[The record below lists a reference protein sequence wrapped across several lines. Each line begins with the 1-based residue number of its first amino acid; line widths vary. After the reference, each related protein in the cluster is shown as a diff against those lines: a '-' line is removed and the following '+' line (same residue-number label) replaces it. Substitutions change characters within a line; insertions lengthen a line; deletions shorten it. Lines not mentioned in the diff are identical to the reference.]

1 MSAPQPAESSRTF
14 RRPVSI
20 AAVALGTA
28 LSLTALTGCGGG
40 GGGGAADASGE
51 VKGEITFQ
59 TWNLRAQYKDFFDGL
74 IATFEK
80 KHPGTKVKWID
91 KPGEGYAETLSADAA
106 SENLPDVVNVS
117 PDLAYPLAKAGAL
130 MNLTED
136 ETAAKYEQ
144 EYMPAAWK
152 GNEMPGLDGVFAY
165 PWYLNTGPM
174 FYNKSLFT
182 KAGLDPEKPPENYA
196 DLFASGEKLAKKKV
210 AALAAAPTIEDFGRY
225 GVPLM
230 DKEGTKFTYNAPEG
244 VELLTKYKKL
254 YDKGGM
260 DSQAMS
266 SGPEKAGEKF
276 EQEKVAMNPGGAH
289 DLSHYKEN
297 QPQLYKNIGIADAP
311 NNNGHPN
318 MSVMSLGVAQN
329 SEHKAAAVAFA
340 HFVTNQ
346 RNQEA
351 FARKV
356 AVFPSTKGSL
366 DKPYWTKSGGSPED
380 RVRVSSARLIEKAVN
395 YTPVV
400 MTDPMKTVLQKEA
413 SKVFLGKK
421 SPQQALDD
429 AVAESNKLLKQV

>member
-1 MSAPQPAESSRTF
+1 MSAPQPAKSSRTF
-14 RRPVSI
+14 RRPVSLT
-20 AAVALGTA
+20 AVAVGTV

-59 TWNLRAQYKDFFDGL
+59 TWNLRAQYKDFFNGL
-74 IATFEK
+74 VAKFEEK
-80 KHPGTKVKWID
+80 YPDAKVRWVD
-91 KPGEGYAETLSADAA
+91 KPAEGYAETLSADAA
-106 SENLPDVVNVS
+106 SEKLPDVVNVS

-130 MNLTED
+130 MNLSKD
-136 ETAAKYEQ
+136 ETAAKYEK

-152 GNEMPGLDGVFAY
+152 GNEMPGLDGVFGY

-174 FYNKSLFT
+174 FYNKSLFK

-196 DLFASGEKLAKKKV
+196 ELFSYGEKLAKKDV

-230 DKEGTKFTYNAPEG
+230 NKEGTEFTYNSAKG
-244 VELLTKYKKL
+244 VELMTKYKKL
-254 YDKGGM
+254 FDQGGM

-276 EQEKVAMNPGGAH
+276 EQEKVAMNPGGAQ
-289 DLSHYKEN
+289 DLTNFQEN
-297 QPQLYKNIGIADAP
+297 QPQLYKNIGITEAP
-311 NNNGHPN
+311 NNNGRPN
-318 MSVMSLGVAQN
+318 MYVMSLGVAQN
-329 SEHKAAAVAFA
+329 SKNKAAAVAFA

-346 RNQEA
+346 KNQEA

-366 DKPYWTKSGGSPED
+366 DKPYWTKNSGSPED

-421 SPQQALDD
+421 SPKQALDD